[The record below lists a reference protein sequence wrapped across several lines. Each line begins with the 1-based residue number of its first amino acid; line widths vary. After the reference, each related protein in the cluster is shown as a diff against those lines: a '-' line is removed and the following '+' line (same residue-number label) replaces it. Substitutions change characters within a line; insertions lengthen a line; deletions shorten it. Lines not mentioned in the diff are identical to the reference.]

1 MALFWGW
8 VQDAYDRLEHLQEVA
23 KTKID
28 AMSAHPTNKSRI
40 YVTSAEILQLPSVG
54 NDTVFAVTAPQGT
67 TLSVP
72 NPQEVPEGFR
82 YKCAPV
88 MHHPSCSCPA
98 QCRACLP
105 LPKLVKHKK
114 HQGKLEYDG
123 RQKWVE

>member
-1 MALFWGW
+1 MLLMWLLFRDWA
-8 VQDAYDRLEHLQEVA
+8 QEAYDRLEHLTEVA

-28 AMSAHPTNKSRI
+28 AMSANPINKSRI

-82 YKCAPV
+82 YKCAPALPCPA
-88 MHHPSCSCPA
+88 PSCPWPA
-98 QCRACLP
+98 LCCDPILP
-105 LPKLVKHKK
+105 SH
-114 HQGKLEYDG
+114 D
-123 RQKWVE
+123 R